1 MHARPFLGDLPGELG
16 RRTVS
21 RAGNGQ
27 AVLRDYWE
35 YPAFLMHDAYTMHPD
50 EFADRRG
57 FSKAPRFFKDTVWF
71 DRSLSR
77 GKIALGVSGTFVDGS
92 SASETR
98 TSNSECE
105 MHGSGN

>member
-57 FSKAPRFFKDTVWF
+57 FSKAPRFFKGAEVF
-71 DRSLSR
+71 QRHGMVRPEPLP
-77 GKIALGVSGTFVDGS
+77 GKNRPGCFGHFCGWIVS
-92 SASETR
+92 
-98 TSNSECE
+98 
-105 MHGSGN
+105 